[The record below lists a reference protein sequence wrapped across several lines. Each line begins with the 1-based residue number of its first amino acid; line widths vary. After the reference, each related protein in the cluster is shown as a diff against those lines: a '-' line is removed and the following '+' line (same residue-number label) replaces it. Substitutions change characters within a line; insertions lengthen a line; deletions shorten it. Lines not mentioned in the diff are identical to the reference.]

1 MATCYRH
8 PSRETGVSCSNCGRP
23 ICPDCMT
30 TTPVGMRCPECS
42 RQKTVVKTIRNTARR
57 PEVTIALI
65 VINVIAFLAEGNI
78 TLTGQPSD
86 KIYEEGALIGS
97 FPGLPEIG
105 VAHGQWWRII
115 TGGFLHENLL
125 HIGFNMYIL
134 WILGNMLEPA
144 LGRLRF
150 GLIYAVSLLAGS
162 LGALIVTPHSPTVGA
177 SGAVFGLMGAAAVE
191 MRSRQIP
198 IMQSGVGGLILINL
212 IISFTLPGISWGG
225 HIGGLIGGT
234 LAALAIQFGNRYRS
248 QALAL
253 GMCVLLGAAC
263 FAGAIAVSKSTEVES
278 GVPLRIGETS
288 QRAPRTRPVSE
299 ISTSIAS
306 ADV

>member
-30 TTPVGMRCPECS
+30 PTSVGMRCPECS
-42 RQKTVVKTIRNTARR
+42 RQKTVVKTIRDTARH

-65 VINVIAFLAEGNI
+65 AINAIAFVAEGNI
-78 TLTGQPSD
+78 TLTGQPTN
-86 KIYEEGALIGS
+86 KVFEEGALVGS
-97 FPGLPEIG
+97 FPNLPAVG

-125 HIGFNMYIL
+125 HIGFNMYVL
-134 WILGNMLEPA
+134 YILGKLLEPV
-144 LGRLRF
+144 LGRFRF

-191 MRSRQIP
+191 MRARQIP
-198 IMQSGVGGLILINL
+198 IMQSGIGGLILINL

-225 HIGGLIGGT
+225 HIGGLIGGA
-234 LAALAIQFGNRYRS
+234 LSALAIQLGSRYRS
-248 QALAL
+248 QGLAL
-253 GMCVLLGAAC
+253 GACVLLGAAC
-263 FAGAIAVSKSTEVES
+263 FAGAIGVAKSTE
-278 GVPLRIGETS
+278 LETTTPVRLIEPS
-288 QRAPRTRPVSE
+288 Q
-299 ISTSIAS
+299 
-306 ADV
+306 